1 MGERGG
7 VALLELVEG
16 VVHGRGDG
24 IPQNADTGSF
34 ERGQERKKNPVKA
47 AEPSGTATRHVVLV
61 KNGWKSHDR
70 VKPEAPEITGAPKEG
85 NKEKEEGNRLEKSH
99 DRRSPLITLCTK
111 EKKGENETNI
121 MHEEKPIPRLQEKLP
136 MWLIVIEQNHG

>member
-47 AEPSGTATRHVVLV
+47 AEPSGNHSCPT
-61 KNGWKSHDR
+61 
-70 VKPEAPEITGAPKEG
+70 
-85 NKEKEEGNRLEKSH
+85 
-99 DRRSPLITLCTK
+99 RSPC
-111 EKKGENETNI
+111 KKMDGRAT
-121 MHEEKPIPRLQEKLP
+121 
-136 MWLIVIEQNHG
+136 IV